1 MLIRSQNKL
10 TLTNDFN
17 LYIESV
23 TIGTKDTLRV
33 YIKNKT
39 VGTIGYYSS
48 YEKATKVLDIICQEY
63 EYNEKHKRGENYIA
77 PKYIFQMPQDSE
89 VVIC

>member
-33 YIKNKT
+33 YNKT

-48 YEKATKVLDIICQEY
+48 YEKAIKVLDIICQEY
-63 EYNEKHKRGENYIA
+63 EYNEKHKRGENYIT